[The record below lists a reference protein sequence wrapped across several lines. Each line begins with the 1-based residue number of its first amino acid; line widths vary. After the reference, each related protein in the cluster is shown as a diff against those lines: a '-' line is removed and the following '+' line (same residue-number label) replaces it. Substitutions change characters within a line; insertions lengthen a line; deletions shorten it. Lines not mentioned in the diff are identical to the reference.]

1 MFTSANKTKQ
11 TKKQKQNVKRLG
23 NGVKERP
30 SVLLT
35 NSRHEIPDAE
45 SRTGVTP

>member
-1 MFTSANKTKQ
+1 MITSAN
-11 TKKQKQNVKRLG
+11 KKQKQNVKRLG

-35 NSRHEIPDAE
+35 NSRHDIPDAE